1 MKIKDL
7 KSVAYSSHGLIQ
19 MAIVYD
25 YNIQHDIFCG
35 SIEGAIKQYGEC
47 ELTRLQADQ
56 GYLVLEV
63 RL

>member
-7 KSVAYSSHGLIQ
+7 KSVAYSNHGLLQ

-25 YNIQHDIFCG
+25 YNSQTDIFNG
-35 SIEGAIKQYGEC
+35 TIEGAIKNYGEC

-56 GYLVLEV
+56 GALVLEV